1 MKRVV
6 MVLLVLSFSLL
17 LMGAE
22 KIELLFWTHE
32 DPNRTEIE
40 NKYIEEFEGMYPNV
54 TIKRVTY
61 PSRKIQ
67 ETVLTAFAAHK
78 GPDIFNMEI
87 NDEYPYIVNRRV
99 APIDSEAVGYDSLQ
113 AIYDNYL
120 EGVLDPVTYDGKLY
134 GLPLELTNWC
144 IFINK
149 KYFKEVGLDPTFLV
163 PMVEQLGGALLS
175 EDGKTAIIN
184 DEAWLKVLEYFKEWG
199 PNGRN
204 LGSPTYTNARKLF
217 NKDNNSVAMCLT
229 GLYQEG
235 RIRADNP
242 EFYES
247 GEWMVVP
254 FPRFKDA
261 VNDLGS
267 AYYGH
272 YYMVNAESSKEKQYW
287 AWKFI
292 AFMLSHPEEYL
303 LKVGL
308 IQPQKAL
315 LESDIF
321 KSIPYSDVF
330 LNDMAKSH
338 IITIHERAPMMQ
350 DLLKEAVESVMLT
363 NTTPA
368 FALHRLKTKMNELLE
383 EW

>member
-120 EGVLDPVTYDGKLY
+120 EGVLDPPYYL
-134 GLPLELTNWC
+134 
-144 IFINK
+144 
-149 KYFKEVGLDPTFLV
+149 TFLV